1 MEYSVDTGRR
11 ASANSNERKRKTYQ
25 DLDPETRM
33 KRIAQNR
40 AAQKAFRERKERKMR
55 ELEKKV
61 VDLESLT
68 KLNEVETD
76 FLRDQLSVLVKEL
89 KKYRPE
95 TKQDAKVLRY
105 LEKYNSMQK
114 QAQVVSNSTSSSSSG
129 HHLHNH
135 HQQQQQQHR
144 SPSTALATGNRISKD
159 SSVLPGA
166 TIIRQDLESFSE
178 KNRHFNNATG
188 QLTPPRNGGASTT
201 KSNSVSDTTSVSGPS
216 MDDGVK
222 LEHTNTEEDW
232 LDGVMKG
239 HEQMATGQPS
249 AGVDFNNYFDEQVS
263 EFCGKLNQACGTK
276 QCPIPQSKS
285 KANTPI
291 AGTSMTSLSSTGS
304 PSMFQNNDNNNVNV
318 NSNLTTDPAFLSNT
332 WGDDLSP
339 GSNKNSNIPTVEFD
353 SNNSAIN
360 TDALAATDAASG
372 FGQLG
377 FGDSFLGNDI
387 LFSPNSPT
395 YSPSVLG
402 SGRTQEVYRSAA
414 VQNKVIEEHK
424 NKTTDLPFI
433 NSSLAFPSDHDN
445 TFFRDTNAFDLD
457 DNDGDDN
464 FRGNDDLMNDIF
476 GDNVSSDNNDLTL
489 NGLVKEDLATP
500 KSDKPSVT
508 GSLKPEGSDGLFRHS
523 SFRPCQTVPDLSVDS
538 DDEENDDSV
547 VPSRDD
553 GLLRCSEIW
562 DRITAHPK
570 YSDIDIDGLCSELMA
585 KAKCSERGV
594 VINADDV
601 QVALNKHL
609 A

>member
-1 MEYSVDTGRR
+1 MDSDLGVSVSSSGK
-11 ASANSNERKRKTYQ
+11 ANATKDKRRKTYQ

-68 KLNEVETD
+68 KLNEVETS

-95 TKQDAKVLRY
+95 TKQDSKVLRY

-114 QAQVVSNSTSSSSSG
+114 QAKELTTQQQ
-129 HHLHNH
+129 LQLQL
-135 HQQQQQQHR
+135 QQQQQQRH
-144 SPSTALATGNRISKD
+144 PSTALATGNRISKE

-178 KNRHFNNATG
+178 KNRHNFNNATG
-188 QLTPPRNGGASTT
+188 QLTPPHKA
-201 KSNSVSDTTSVSGPS
+201 KKDSVSSSSDPSSNDSIKQEMGTVGTATSA
-216 MDDGVK
+216 DD
-222 LEHTNTEEDW
+222 EDDW
-232 LDGVMKG
+232 LDNVMKG
-239 HEQMATGQPS
+239 HEQMANGKPS

-276 QCPIPQSKS
+276 ACPIPQSKS
-285 KANTPI
+285 KANTPLPSRSV
-291 AGTSMTSLSSTGS
+291 ASGSSQGAT
-304 PSMFQNNDNNNVNV
+304 PAIFQGNASNNGDNNMNA
-318 NSNLTTDPAFLSNT
+318 NLSTDPAFLSNT

-339 GSNKNSNIPTVEFD
+339 ASNQNMPTSVFNGNSND
-353 SNNSAIN
+353 SANADGS
-360 TDALAATDAASG
+360 SG

-377 FGDSFLGNDI
+377 FGDNFLGNDI

-414 VQNKVIEEHK
+414 VQKTVIEEQK
-424 NKTTDLPFI
+424 NKTTELPFI
-433 NSSLAFPSDHDN
+433 NSSLAFPNNQDN
-445 TFFRDTNAFDLD
+445 SFFRDTDTFGFE
-457 DNDGDDN
+457 DNEGDDN
-464 FRGNDDLMNDIF
+464 FGSNNNLMNDIF
-476 GDNVSSDNNDLTL
+476 GDNISPAENNELTL
-489 NGLVKEDLATP
+489 NGLVNEDLATTP
-500 KSDKPSVT
+500 QSDKPSVT
-508 GSLKPEGSDGLFRHS
+508 GSLKPEGSAGLFRHS
-523 SFRPCQTVPDLSVDS
+523 SFKPCQTVPDLSVDS
-538 DDEENDDSV
+538 DAEEENDESV
-547 VPSRDD
+547 VPSGDN

-601 QVALNKHL
+601 QVALNKHM